1 MVQSVVPMPASTR
14 RRYTEEFKREAV
26 RLVRES
32 AHPVAQVARD
42 LGIPENVWYRWRAQ
56 HQQAETHGT
65 IRATQ
70 RAEAEALTRV
80 KRELARVTQ
89 ERDFL
94 RRAAAFF
101 ARESP

>member
-1 MVQSVVPMPASTR
+1 MPEVRR
-14 RRYTEEFKREAV
+14 RRYTEAFKTEAV

-32 AHPVAQVARD
+32 TRPVAQVARD
-42 LGIPENVWYRWRAQ
+42 LGIPDNVWYRWTAQ
-56 HQQAETHGT
+56 YRQAEAHGT
-65 IRATQ
+65 TRAAQ
-70 RAEAEALTRV
+70 RAEAEELARV

-101 ARESP
+101 AKESR

>member
-1 MVQSVVPMPASTR
+1 MTAITR

-32 AHPVAQVARD
+32 TRPVAQVARE
-42 LGIPENVWYRWRAQ
+42 LGTSDNVLYRWT
-56 HQQAETHGT
+56 AEHRRLEAHGT
-65 IRATQ
+65 TRAVQ
-70 RAEAEALTRV
+70 RGEAEELARM

-101 ARESP
+101 AKESR